1 MNKESMNVDRDEL
14 TADDITEIKLTMAEY
29 HWKAGYNAF
38 DFTCRINGEN
48 DVLHMTEQRLDDGSG
63 FVIHSEKDDI
73 WDKLKPN
80 EAFKLEGKL
89 QEAIQY
95 CNYHNRIEELKN
107 PDDCKEMEFELMEN
121 NNIHLKRVIKKLWDE
136 LEVKQAEIKEMNT
149 KPNNTKEIFNIGK
162 ELKMKLKTGD
172 IIKTEL
178 SDNTMVLNVSNDQ
191 AVLFTEKQFVIA
203 SGIKENEK
211 SGKVE
216 WDSGQ
221 YTDDLAQASNMQ
233 NNNFEAMKDTLAFLS
248 EYNHRDF
255 VKSIIS
261 IETGISNE
269 TVLNNAYDNY
279 MNDYV
284 MGLVDDK
291 FLDFIDEEMAEE
303 NINHDDVHESG
314 DVSEGLKEKS
324 SVQSEIQEKAIKDRL
339 RADGEKQIKPE
350 AKPSTIIKLKDYK
363 EKGGNIDRMKENVKF
378 EKGWER

>member
-1 MNKESMNVDRDEL
+1 MR
-14 TADDITEIKLTMAEY
+14 
-29 HWKAGYNAF
+29 
-38 DFTCRINGEN
+38 
-48 DVLHMTEQRLDDGSG
+48 
-63 FVIHSEKDDI
+63 
-73 WDKLKPN
+73 
-80 EAFKLEGKL
+80 
-89 QEAIQY
+89 
-95 CNYHNRIEELKN
+95 
-107 PDDCKEMEFELMEN
+107 
-121 NNIHLKRVIKKLWDE
+121 
-136 LEVKQAEIKEMNT
+136 
-149 KPNNTKEIFNIGK
+149 TKEIFNIGK

-191 AVLFTEKQFVIA
+191 AILFTGKQFVIA

-216 WDSGQ
+216 WDRGQ
-221 YTDDLAQASNMQ
+221 YTDDLAQVLNMQ
-233 NNNFEAMKDTLAFLS
+233 NNNFEKMRETLSFLS

-269 TVLNNAYDNY
+269 AVLDNAYDNY
-279 MNDYV
+279 MNDSV

-324 SVQSEIQEKAIKDRL
+324 SVQSEIQEKVIKDRL
-339 RADGEKQIKPE
+339 RVDGEKQIKTE

-363 EKGGNIDRMKENVKF
+363 EKGRNIDRMKENVKID
-378 EKGWER
+378 KDWER

>member
-1 MNKESMNVDRDEL
+1 MWE
-14 TADDITEIKLTMAEY
+14 
-29 HWKAGYNAF
+29 
-38 DFTCRINGEN
+38 
-48 DVLHMTEQRLDDGSG
+48 VL
-63 FVIHSEKDDI
+63 
-73 WDKLKPN
+73 
-80 EAFKLEGKL
+80 
-89 QEAIQY
+89 
-95 CNYHNRIEELKN
+95 
-107 PDDCKEMEFELMEN
+107 
-121 NNIHLKRVIKKLWDE
+121 VIKKLWDE
-136 LEVKQAEIKEMNT
+136 LEVKQAEIKEMKT

-191 AVLFTEKQFVIA
+191 AILFTEKQFVIA

-221 YTDDLAQASNMQ
+221 YADDLAQASNMQ

-261 IETGISNE
+261 IETGISDK

-279 MNDYV
+279 MNDSV

-303 NINHDDVHESG
+303 NGQELNNEYELTNPIEN
-314 DVSEGLKEKS
+314 LKQMSVEQNKILNNTMEKDRKKAKAEVKS
-324 SVQSEIQEKAIKDRL
+324 STRVKIKYYKDKICREGG
-339 RADGEKQIKPE
+339 AQGEKMHIDKLLDICQLINSKYDYFLC
-350 AKPSTIIKLKDYK
+350 IIYK
-363 EKGGNIDRMKENVKF
+363 KHIV
-378 EKGWER
+378 